1 MYELTQEERMILSM
15 VDDLC
20 VDVVA
25 ERAAAIDEEDE
36 FPQDI
41 YELFVEQGLFALAY
55 GEEHGGVEVSMHCWV
70 QVIERVAR
78 ESPAVALM
86 ILISAIGSDALVF
99 SGSAEQ
105 QRAILPAL
113 AAGEAKICF
122 ALTEPN
128 AGSDISAISTT
139 ALPDGDGYTIN
150 GGKIFIT
157 NGAVG
162 DWFTVF
168 ARVVEDG
175 QSKPSCFI
183 VHRDTPGLVI
193 GRKEDKMGLRGSV
206 TSQLYFE
213 NMHVGPE
220 AVVGE
225 VGDGF
230 AIAHHTL
237 NRGRLAVAAL
247 ATGVTAASLAAAAAY
262 AKERIQFGKHIAD
275 LQAIRF
281 MLADMEITLEASR
294 LLLDQAAS
302 AFGGDI
308 QTMMKTA
315 SVAKVYCS
323 EAAVKAAETAV
334 QIFGGYGLCKDYPVE
349 RYYRDAKSF
358 TIVEGTSQVQRSLI
372 AKSVLKEY

>member
-70 QVIERVAR
+70 QVIERIAR

-113 AAGEAKICF
+113 AAGEGKICF

-139 ALPDGDGYTIN
+139 AMATPST
-150 GGKIFIT
+150 
-157 NGAVG
+157 A
-162 DWFTVF
+162 
-168 ARVVEDG
+168 ARYSSRTE
-175 QSKPSCFI
+175 
-183 VHRDTPGLVI
+183 RW
-193 GRKEDKMGLRGSV
+193 
-206 TSQLYFE
+206 
-213 NMHVGPE
+213 
-220 AVVGE
+220 
-225 VGDGF
+225 
-230 AIAHHTL
+230 
-237 NRGRLAVAAL
+237 
-247 ATGVTAASLAAAAAY
+247 ATGSPCSRAWWRTGSRSRRASSCTATRPAS
-262 AKERIQFGKHIAD
+262 
-275 LQAIRF
+275 
-281 MLADMEITLEASR
+281 
-294 LLLDQAAS
+294 
-302 AFGGDI
+302 
-308 QTMMKTA
+308 
-315 SVAKVYCS
+315 
-323 EAAVKAAETAV
+323 
-334 QIFGGYGLCKDYPVE
+334 
-349 RYYRDAKSF
+349 
-358 TIVEGTSQVQRSLI
+358 
-372 AKSVLKEY
+372 

>member
-70 QVIERVAR
+70 QVIERIAR
-78 ESPAVALM
+78 ESPAVALHDPH
-86 ILISAIGSDALVF
+86 IGHRVRRARVLGIRPS
-99 SGSAEQ
+99 SNG
-105 QRAILPAL
+105 AILPAL

-175 QSKPSCFI
+175 SRSRRASSC
-183 VHRDTPGLVI
+183 T
-193 GRKEDKMGLRGSV
+193 
-206 TSQLYFE
+206 
-213 NMHVGPE
+213 
-220 AVVGE
+220 
-225 VGDGF
+225 
-230 AIAHHTL
+230 
-237 NRGRLAVAAL
+237 
-247 ATGVTAASLAAAAAY
+247 ATRPAS
-262 AKERIQFGKHIAD
+262 
-275 LQAIRF
+275 
-281 MLADMEITLEASR
+281 
-294 LLLDQAAS
+294 
-302 AFGGDI
+302 
-308 QTMMKTA
+308 
-315 SVAKVYCS
+315 
-323 EAAVKAAETAV
+323 
-334 QIFGGYGLCKDYPVE
+334 
-349 RYYRDAKSF
+349 
-358 TIVEGTSQVQRSLI
+358 
-372 AKSVLKEY
+372 

>member
-70 QVIERVAR
+70 QVIERIAR

-193 GRKEDKMGLRGSV
+193 GRKED
-206 TSQLYFE
+206 
-213 NMHVGPE
+213 
-220 AVVGE
+220 
-225 VGDGF
+225 
-230 AIAHHTL
+230 
-237 NRGRLAVAAL
+237 
-247 ATGVTAASLAAAAAY
+247 
-262 AKERIQFGKHIAD
+262 
-275 LQAIRF
+275 
-281 MLADMEITLEASR
+281 
-294 LLLDQAAS
+294 
-302 AFGGDI
+302 
-308 QTMMKTA
+308 
-315 SVAKVYCS
+315 
-323 EAAVKAAETAV
+323 
-334 QIFGGYGLCKDYPVE
+334 
-349 RYYRDAKSF
+349 
-358 TIVEGTSQVQRSLI
+358 
-372 AKSVLKEY
+372 